1 MAWALFIGLLVFFIA
16 YDIKMEMK
24 LRSHRRTEMAQK
36 DIIEDLHKK
45 IQILEMKKKH
55 GKAKEQ

>member
-1 MAWALFIGLLVFFIA
+1 MAWALFIGLVVFFIA

-24 LRSHRRTEMAQK
+24 LRSYRRTEMAQK
-36 DIIEDLHKK
+36 NIIEDLEQK